1 MKESVRDCKHK
12 LSKSEIMD
20 DEAKILIRK
29 MYRRNS
35 IQKGIIKKKGE
46 IKMSLYLKIG
56 AVTLIA
62 TKWLFI
68 E

>member
-1 MKESVRDCKHK
+1 MKEGVRDCKHK
-12 LSKSEIMD
+12 LSKTEIMD

-35 IQKGIIKKKGE
+35 IQKGIIKKGQ